1 VCAVTTATF
10 PGTVPV
16 LTDGVVTLRA
26 HHAGDVDGVLEQ
38 CLDPVSQAWTTVP
51 VPYTREQAEGFVG
64 ERVPAAWAGGSWVF
78 AVEAEDETGLP
89 RFCGTVELRDEGD
102 ARAEIA
108 YGAHPWARG
117 RGIVHRALELLLAWG
132 FEEQG
137 LQTVIWWANRGNWA
151 SRRTAWRLG
160 FTFEGTVPQWLPQ
173 RGELRDAWVG
183 VLRAG
188 DERVPR
194 TRWLDVPRIEG
205 ERVVLRPFRDDDAAR
220 VVEACRDERTAWWLA
235 TMPSPYTLDDAR
247 AYLLGRG
254 DAAASGTA
262 VSWAVA
268 DVGTDEVLG
277 SIALFGLKAGR
288 EGEIGYWTHPE
299 ARGRGVMS
307 EACGLVVRHGFVPAD
322 DGGLGLRRIMVFAAV
337 GNTASRRVIEG
348 NGFVRT
354 GTERRGTELRDGSL
368 TDTACYDLLAEE
380 YAGTASAR

>member
-1 VCAVTTATF
+1 MTSPPRF
-10 PGTVPV
+10 PADVPV

-26 HHAGDVDGVLEQ
+26 HSPADVDAVVEQ
-38 CLDPVSQAWTTVP
+38 CVDPVSQEWTTVP
-51 VPYTREQAEGFVG
+51 VPYTREHAEGWLG
-64 ERVPAAWAGGSWVF
+64 EMVPAAWSRGDAVF
-78 AVEAEDETGLP
+78 AVEARDDDGTA

-102 ARAEIA
+102 RRAEIA

-117 RGIVHRALELLLAWG
+117 RGIMVRALDLLLDWG
-132 FEEQG
+132 FEERG
-137 LQTVIWWANRGNWA
+137 LEAVIWWANRGNWA

-160 FTFEGTVPQWLPQ
+160 FSCDGTVTRWLPQ
-173 RGELRDAWVG
+173 RGELLDAWVG
-183 VLRAG
+183 VLHAD
-188 DERVPR
+188 DERTPR
-194 TRWLDVPRIEG
+194 TAWLDVPRITG
-205 ERVVLRPFRDDDAAR
+205 DRVLLRPFRDADAPR
-220 VVEACRDERTAWWLA
+220 IVEACSDERTAWWLGN
-235 TMPSPYTLDDAR
+235 MPSPYTIDDAR

-262 VSWAVA
+262 VNWAVA

-277 SIALFGLKAGR
+277 SIALFALKAGR